1 MTHIAIAVSVSMGEL
16 LTADTNDLGRADL
29 CHSFAL
35 NLRFSTGS
43 IEIVQKPDTAGL
55 PARSRLTPK
64 R

>member
-1 MTHIAIAVSVSMGEL
+1 MGEL